1 MRTVADIVSEL
12 SGIKFSISK
21 RISAGGSAE
30 TSHLLQAKLAL
41 QVARGIGNLAALDA
55 DGSALLFEA
64 IGAADLEASCTQSL
78 TDAVDK
84 KLLEAVEE
92 PPDDAANTQ
101 KLKNPEEWMKEG
113 LYKLFID
120 PKKSF
125 HLKLQADNRRLA
137 RNCWNF

>member
-64 IGAADLEASCTQSL
+64 IGAADLDASCAQSL

-92 PPDDAANTQ
+92 PPDDAGNTQ